1 LIVGNTYDVVNFAKK
16 ILMKIIE
23 HTATKLTLR
32 DSAGCIWLLGFF
44 FIAVAGSFVVGLM
57 GAFTNLNELSELE
70 KLLGWFISLSGVAA
84 GVWIIYT
91 NPGVLVNFDKNN
103 NTAIV
108 NRRGLLKNETE
119 NYSLNEIA
127 DVVLDETTDSDG
139 DPFYRIA
146 LKLNRDKQVL
156 LFSTGLHHKETQQK
170 NVDLIKQFL
179 KT

>member
-1 LIVGNTYDVVNFAKK
+1 M
-16 ILMKIIE
+16 MKIIE

-32 DSAGCIWLLGFF
+32 DSAGCLWLLGLF

-127 DVVLDETTDSDG
+127 DVVLDETIDTEG
-139 DPFYRIA
+139 DPFYKIA
-146 LKLNRDKQVL
+146 LILNTERKVR
-156 LFSTGLHHKETQQK
+156 LFSTGLHDRETQQK
-170 NVDLIKQFL
+170 NVDFIKQFL